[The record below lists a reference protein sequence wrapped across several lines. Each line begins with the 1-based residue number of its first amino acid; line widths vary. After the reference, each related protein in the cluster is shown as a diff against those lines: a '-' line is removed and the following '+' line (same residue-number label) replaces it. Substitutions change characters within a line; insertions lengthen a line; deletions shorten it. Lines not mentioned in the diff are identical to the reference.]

1 MKTLRLALSTFALV
15 SILLGCLPSTALAEG
30 PQGRLVIIG
39 GGERTDEIMKRFVDL
54 AGGPAKAVIVVIPL
68 ASGNAKEAGER
79 GEAEFKALGVNKASW
94 LLFTRDE
101 ALSGGIAERLTG
113 ATGVY
118 FTGGDQI
125 RVTRV
130 ILGTP
135 VHKALLD
142 LYRAGAVI
150 GGTSAGAAIMSK
162 IMITGEELLH
172 KDSSSAFVSILKGN
186 VETVE
191 GLGFLD
197 QVVIDQHFIKRKRL
211 NRLISVVLE
220 HPELPGIGI
229 DESTALIVNPGGTFD
244 VLGEGTIMVF
254 DARRATAISTDAHGN
269 MAARGIV
276 TSIYRSG
283 ESFTLTPPP
292 RP

>member
-1 MKTLRLALSTFALV
+1 MRTLLSPFLLLGLAL
-15 SILLGCLPSTALAEG
+15 ALAAA
-30 PQGRLVIIG
+30 PKGRLFIIG
-39 GGERTDEIMKRFVDL
+39 GGDRDTEMTRLFITLSEKVNTGRILVFPM
-54 AGGPAKAVIVVIPL
+54 AGGSPAESGTDMVKELKGLGAKNVEFRILTREEASKPGAAAVL
-68 ASGNAKEAGER
+68 D
-79 GEAEFKALGVNKASW
+79 GV
-94 LLFTRDE
+94 
-101 ALSGGIAERLTG
+101 G
-113 ATGVY
+113 GVY
-118 FTGGDQI
+118 FTGGDQA
-125 RVTRV
+125 RVTQA
-130 ILGTP
+130 LLNTP
-135 VHKALLD
+135 VHRRLLEI
-142 LYRAGAVI
+142 YEAGAVI

-269 MAARGIV
+269 LAARGIV

-283 ESFTLTPPP
+283 ESFTLAPPP